1 MGNKQSG
8 RRRESQMVR
17 PQFASSINPLLPP
30 EAIVRLTDCLNRLPI
45 ALDKSVRDEV
55 IRRVELK
62 ETEDAPEILLRKGQ
76 EASGIHV
83 LVSGNVTVFSENQKF
98 VLREIQVGDCF
109 GEVSVLYNMK
119 CTADVWSANRCV
131 VLLLKTSDACQLLTF
146 PSEITLLQ
154 WFQQRRYLDTS
165 KLFDNQQLSKEIA
178 IDVLQKSPVVHS
190 WRKESL
196 ASVVTTIKPAIVVL
210 YPTDSIIFKEGWK
223 GQEMFVLVH
232 GQVKFS
238 TGNQELATFDAGDR
252 GFSFGEEG
260 FFTGTERR
268 STVRAAGPCQVIM
281 LREEN
286 FHDAV
291 SQFTTEATL
300 LQELSVKW
308 KQQVNQR
315 DGRLYSKYGGAL
327 DLEILR
333 MTLKQTEEFKACPP
347 GFLYILALSMVI
359 KEVQADDV
367 MLSTRQYQEGGTLFV
382 VLQGSAEVMEDNT
395 PTSLIV
401 DLKQVFWKNDSMPDR
416 GWVKATEL
424 CVAAFFPEEAVREAE
439 NTFPD
444 VVLPRP

>member
-30 EAIVRLTDCLNRLPI
+30 EAVARLTDCLNRLPI
-45 ALDKSVRDEV
+45 ALDKGVRDEV

-62 ETEDAPEILLRKGQ
+62 ETEDTPEILLSKGQ

-98 VLREIQVGDCF
+98 VLREIQAGDCF
-109 GEVSVLYNMK
+109 GEVSVLFNMK
-119 CTADVWSANRCV
+119 CTADVWSSNRCV
-131 VLLLKTSDACQLLTF
+131 ILLLKTSDARQLLTF

-196 ASVVTTIKPAIVVL
+196 ASVVTTIKPAIIVL

-359 KEVQADDV
+359 KEVQADGV
-367 MLSTRQYQEGGTLFV
+367 MLSTRQYQEVCKF
-382 VLQGSAEVMEDNT
+382 N
-395 PTSLIV
+395 
-401 DLKQVFWKNDSMPDR
+401 
-416 GWVKATEL
+416 
-424 CVAAFFPEEAVREAE
+424 
-439 NTFPD
+439 NTFHFQS
-444 VVLPRP
+444 